1 MTEPTTTTA
10 AQAEERSYDEYRVV
24 QDLGGWKRSHT
35 CNQLTAANIG
45 EEVTLMG
52 WVQFRRDHGGLI
64 FIDLRD
70 REGLTQTVFSP
81 EEAPEAHERAHAI
94 RIEYVVALRG
104 IVRHRP
110 EGMTNPN
117 MNTGEVEVYVKEW
130 KLLNTSETPPFPI
143 EDRVETSEM
152 LRLKYRYLDLRR
164 PRLAKNFILR
174 NKAAQSVRRYLDGLG
189 FLEIETPVLTKST
202 PEGARDFLV
211 PSRLNPGT
219 FYALPQSPQIFK
231 QLLMMASLGVEF
243 LVVGQLDFSD
253 GDKQVNV
260 QLKIYDPKGK
270 TWTQS
275 SQVPLEGLLP
285 ALERL
290 STAAKTEV
298 FKRPGDD
305 AKTAE
310 RKEAKAE
317 AAAKMPVPKNADF
330 VIGDTGEAPVGNA
343 GGPVMNPQ
351 FRYEGGAETP
361 GRWQS
366 QSLRFPSVGMVAGD
380 FVGDKKN
387 RVIIAETNTLH
398 AYEFFQNTLKPIGDI
413 KLGMRTKILRV
424 SLYDMDHDGKE
435 EIIASGLDDP
445 EGNAEPR
452 TFIFRFNNG
461 KFEEFMREYV
471 PRLVERV
478 LSTAATPIRA
488 DFDLDETRLPVTR
501 SVPFGLILNELVM
514 NTVKHAF
521 SPTRGGKTGGTLTVS
536 LRRDGPDNLRL
547 KVEDDGPGLP
557 PGFDYTASPTL
568 GMTLLISLTRQI
580 GGRLHAENRTEGG
593 ARFSLVFPV
602 VGADG

>member
-1 MTEPTTTTA
+1 MSLKRLFTLLALCLALALPGLA
-10 AQAEERSYDEYRVV
+10 LAQSARPFAVLPFKVSSDKFQYLSKGAQAPVSNRLTW
-24 QDLGGWKRSHT
+24 LGYFEPISNDKIAGVGNK
-35 CNQLTAANIG
+35 I
-45 EEVTLMG
+45 
-52 WVQFRRDHGGLI
+52 
-64 FIDLRD
+64 
-70 REGLTQTVFSP
+70 P
-81 EEAPEAHERAHAI
+81 
-94 RIEYVVALRG
+94 
-104 IVRHRP
+104 
-110 EGMTNPN
+110 
-117 MNTGEVEVYVKEW
+117 TGPAE
-130 KLLNTSETPPFPI
+130 
-143 EDRVETSEM
+143 
-152 LRLKYRYLDLRR
+152 
-164 PRLAKNFILR
+164 
-174 NKAAQSVRRYLDGLG
+174 AQS
-189 FLEIETPVLTKST
+189 
-202 PEGARDFLV
+202 
-211 PSRLNPGT
+211 
-219 FYALPQSPQIFK
+219 
-231 QLLMMASLGVEF
+231 MMASLGVEF

-461 KFEEFMREYV
+461 KFEEFMPPQKLYLSVVRTPPTYMPTLIGQKKGNHGPFDEYGASEMYYQNGSLQAVRRINLPVGGNLFNFAYLPDGNSFKLVMLNEYSYLKVFSADLEPQFSQEEGYNSSNSYIIIDERLPGMDSGTRDTGVEDFYYV
-471 PRLVERV
+471 PIRMIPVSFEANGKYELLANKDISV
-478 LSTAATPIRA
+478 AA
-488 DFDLDETRLPVTR
+488 
-501 SVPFGLILNELVM
+501 
-514 NTVKHAF
+514 
-521 SPTRGGKTGGTLTVS
+521 
-536 LRRDGPDNLRL
+536 
-547 KVEDDGPGLP
+547 
-557 PGFDYTASPTL
+557 
-568 GMTLLISLTRQI
+568 QI
-580 GGRLHAENRTEGG
+580 FKKFR
-593 ARFSLVFPV
+593 RFSQGEVHSLFWDGVGMSLAWKTRRIKGTV
-602 VGADG
+602 VDLGLADLKNSGHQQLIVCVNSYTGAVGASQEKTVVITYDLNAGK